1 MMCSKTVKALVMVLV
16 AVLCLGTAAAAPTV
30 KFKYKDVM
38 APDSIET
45 DAYAVN
51 NDGVVAGDYVDAT
64 FVQHAMLLKGTNLTT
79 VDKANCSP
87 APGTTGI
94 QFFGI
99 NGAGDAVGW
108 CTNTNGV
115 EIAFKYSNSSGKLT
129 SIKIKGALL
138 VNANGINDA
147 GNIVGT
153 YVDAG
158 GLQHGFLLIGNKL
171 KNLDPPG
178 VVALATGFGINNK
191 GVVTAYGQDANGA
204 YVSFTTKDKGKT
216 YKPFHA
222 PDEGPV
228 GTAIHHINN
237 NGDITATYF
246 DADNNRHGVL
256 LHNGKYSVL
265 DDPNGV
271 GSTRGNGI
279 NDKMWIVGRYS
290 PADGDPPEQGYIA
303 KPK

>member
-1 MMCSKTVKALVMVLV
+1 MCSKTVRTLVMVLV
-16 AVLCLGTAAAAPTV
+16 ALLCLGTAAAAPTV

-51 NDGVVAGDYVDAT
+51 NDGVVAGDYVDANLE
-64 FVQHAMLLKGTNLTT
+64 QHAMLLKGQQLTS
-79 VDKANCSP
+79 VDKNNCP
-87 APGTTGI
+87 KTPGTTGI
-94 QFFGI
+94 QFFGV

-108 CTNTNGV
+108 CTNTAGV
-115 EIAFKYSNSSGKLT
+115 QIAFKYTKSTGTLT
-129 SIKIKGALL
+129 NIKINGAQL

-153 YVDAG
+153 YVDSG
-158 GLQHGFLLIGNKL
+158 GLQHGFLKIPGKKL
-171 KNLDPPG
+171 KKLDPPG
-178 VVALATGFGINNK
+178 VVSLATGFGINNN
-191 GVVTAYGQDANGA
+191 GVVTVYGIDANGT
-204 YVSFTTKDKGKT
+204 YVSFTTADKGKT
-216 YKPFHA
+216 YTPFHA
-222 PDEGPV
+222 PDEGSI

-237 NGDITATYF
+237 NGDIVATYF
-246 DADNNRHGVL
+246 DASSNRHGVL
-256 LHNGKYSVL
+256 LHNGKYSVI

-279 NDKMWIVGRYS
+279 NDSMWVVGRYS
-290 PADGDPPEQGYIA
+290 PADGDPPEQGYLA